1 MDKLKTRV
9 LFIALI
15 ILALVSVS
23 AVAAADVDDVVSV
36 EQDDIDLSEE
46 TVSNVEEVNDDSN
59 VLSGAASS
67 DILAADGEE
76 EPSYTYIIG
85 YQQYSTLKNATGS
98 SKSGWTVTSK
108 WLHQRTS
115 IKPME
120 FDSDGFHWVFN
131 HWEEVVED
139 GDNVVVDDDYSVK
152 LGPPST
158 VYTRHYVAVYDKE
171 KLPDYTYIVDY
182 KSSLSETG
190 NVTSTKS
197 HYNGWTITLKW
208 FNTFGVK
215 PTNPNSYNFTYKDVR
230 YVFNHWEEV
239 VEDGDNV
246 VVDDDYSV
254 KLGPPSTVYTRH
266 YIAVYDEIL
275 PGNLTV
281 NNIDP
286 IAHGSHSW
294 SCSADNVNYTHTY
307 KTPADIPNAAVFL
320 YWEREDTGDKFNE
333 GDKLTVTVDEYKDKT
348 LVINVYA
355 VYDIKTSIEL
365 EEITGYV
372 GDTADIT
379 AIITEDLTN
388 KAVPG
393 GTATLT
399 IDYANKLSNGLLGAS
414 TYTDTVEVDA
424 DGKAVF
430 KDVKLE
436 NPGTYKYTV
445 TYSRY
450 NYNHHEEGINDYLP
464 SEADSKLNILPLN
477 TTTTSEDVSG
487 TVGDKK
493 DITTDIVDQN
503 GDPVQ
508 NGTAVLKV
516 NGKEYTAEVKDG
528 KAVFKDVE
536 LTENTTATIEYL
548 GNDYYNPS
556 NTTIEITVTAPEEP
570 EEPAEEP
577 SDDPEEPA
585 DEPEE
590 EPSTPVAEKAIP
602 IIPATGNPI
611 ALVILA
617 LLTLVS
623 TVSLGNKK

>member
-1 MDKLKTRV
+1 MKKYGELNMDKLKTRV
-9 LFIALI
+9 LFISLI

-120 FDSDGFHWVFN
+120 FDSDGFHW
-131 HWEEVVED
+131 
-139 GDNVVVDDDYSVK
+139 
-152 LGPPST
+152 
-158 VYTRHYVAVYDKE
+158 
-171 KLPDYTYIVDY
+171 
-182 KSSLSETG
+182 
-190 NVTSTKS
+190 
-197 HYNGWTITLKW
+197 
-208 FNTFGVK
+208 
-215 PTNPNSYNFTYKDVR
+215 
-230 YVFNHWEEV
+230 VFNHWEEV

-445 TYSRY
+445 TYSGY
-450 NYNHHEEGINDYLP
+450 NYNHPEEGINDYLP

-528 KAVFKDVE
+528 KAVE

-623 TVSLGNKK
+623 TVSLGRKK

>member
-1 MDKLKTRV
+1 MM
-9 LFIALI
+9 
-15 ILALVSVS
+15 SMNGE
-23 AVAAADVDDVVSV
+23 VVST
-36 EQDDIDLSEE
+36 ESNTLSPGVGWSFTLKKFSNKIANYKDFKYQGKHYVFDHWINQGTGEE
-46 TVSNVEEVNDDSN
+46 ITGTQSFSY
-59 VLSGAASS
+59 S
-67 DILAADGEE
+67 ADGD
-76 EPSYTYIIG
+76 Y
-85 YQQYSTLKNATGS
+85 
-98 SKSGWTVTSK
+98 
-108 WLHQRTS
+108 
-115 IKPME
+115 
-120 FDSDGFHWVFN
+120 
-131 HWEEVVED
+131 EV
-139 GDNVVVDDDYSVK
+139 
-152 LGPPST
+152 
-158 VYTRHYVAVYDKE
+158 HYEAVYDIS
-171 KLPDYTYIVDY
+171 PIG
-182 KSSLSETG
+182 S
-190 NVTSTKS
+190 
-197 HYNGWTITLKW
+197 
-208 FNTFGVK
+208 
-215 PTNPNSYNFTYKDVR
+215 
-230 YVFNHWEEV
+230 
-239 VEDGDNV
+239 
-246 VVDDDYSV
+246 
-254 KLGPPSTVYTRH
+254 
-266 YIAVYDEIL
+266 
-275 PGNLTV
+275 LTV
-281 NNIDP
+281 NYIDN
-286 IAHGSHSW
+286 IAHGSGGM
-294 SCSADNVNYTHTY
+294 NYTEYGTSYSHTF
-307 KTPADIPNAAVFL
+307 KTPADIPASAVFL
-320 YWEREDTGDKFNE
+320 YWEHENGTRYNP
-333 GDKLTVTVDEYKDKT
+333 GDKLVVKSSEILPGIDTVM
-348 LVINVYA
+348 NVYA

-450 NYNHHEEGINDYLP
+450 NYNHHDEGINDYLS

-577 SDDPEEPA
+577 SDEPEEPTE
-585 DEPEE
+585 EPEE
-590 EPSTPVAEKAIP
+590 EPSTPVAAKAIP

>member
-1 MDKLKTRV
+1 MDKLKTKV
-9 LFIALI
+9 LFISLI
-15 ILALVSVS
+15 ILALLSIG
-23 AVAAADVDDVVSV
+23 AVAAADDEYSY
-36 EQDDIDLSEE
+36 
-46 TVSNVEEVNDDSN
+46 EV
-59 VLSGAASS
+59 
-67 DILAADGEE
+67 
-76 EPSYTYIIG
+76 T
-85 YQQYSTLKNATGS
+85 
-98 SKSGWTVTSK
+98 
-108 WLHQRTS
+108 
-115 IKPME
+115 
-120 FDSDGFHWVFN
+120 
-131 HWEEVVED
+131 
-139 GDNVVVDDDYSVK
+139 
-152 LGPPST
+152 
-158 VYTRHYVAVYDKE
+158 
-171 KLPDYTYIVDY
+171 Y
-182 KSSLSETG
+182 KSTSG
-190 NVTSTKS
+190 NQVSTAS
-197 HYNGWTITLKW
+197 HKNGWTMTAKKLASV
-208 FNTFGVK
+208 TGVK
-215 PTNPNSYNFTYKDVR
+215 PTNPSKYNFTYKNVR
-230 YVFNHWEEV
+230 YVFDHWEEV
-239 VEDGDNV
+239 FEDGTNV
-246 VVDDDYSV
+246 TVDEDYKVV
-254 KLGPPSTVYTRH
+254 LGPPSEVHHRNYR
-266 YIAVYDEIL
+266 AVYQEIL

-307 KTPADIPNAAVFL
+307 IEPADIPDSVVFL
-320 YWEREDTGDKFNE
+320 YWEREDTGDKFKE

-450 NYNHHEEGINDYLP
+450 NYNHHDEGINDYLS

-570 EEPAEEP
+570 AEEP
-577 SDDPEEPA
+577 SDEPDEPDDPEEPA
-585 DEPEE
+585 EEPEE